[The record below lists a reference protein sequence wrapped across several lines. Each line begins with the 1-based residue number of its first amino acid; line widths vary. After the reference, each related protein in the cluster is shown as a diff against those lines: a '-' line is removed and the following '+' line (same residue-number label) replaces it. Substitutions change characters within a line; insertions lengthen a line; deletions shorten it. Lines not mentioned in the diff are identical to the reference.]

1 MHKLIEGVAFHEYE
15 QDLMVNIKRIITN
28 SGDVLSLMQSDATIL
43 ACLAATGRKDLIE
56 IAYSHVKSTHG
67 EDVANGAM
75 GAASLMNM
83 TNVYYSARMNLKS
96 VGDER
101 PALKMSY
108 MKQHNIE
115 NLDFELYALAVSAL
129 NHCKP
134 CVAGHERVL
143 VEHNVSPKVIN
154 EALRI
159 AAVIGSFS
167 GKVI

>member
-1 MHKLIEGVAFHEYE
+1 MHKLLQGVVFQEYE
-15 QDLMVNIKRIITN
+15 QDLKINIKRIIMN

-43 ACLAATGRKDLIE
+43 ACLAATGRKDLID
-56 IAYSHVKSTHG
+56 IAYLHVKTKHG
-67 EDVANGAM
+67 EEVANGAM

-83 TNVYYSARMNLKS
+83 TNVYYSARMNLTS
-96 VGDER
+96 VSEER

-115 NLDFELYALAVSAL
+115 DLDFELYALAVSAL

-143 VEHNVSPKVIN
+143 VEHNVPPKVIN

-167 GKVI
+167 RKVI